1 MTGQPQ
7 DGQQKGETQPPSPLS
22 PKDVVTLAWWRRL
35 AAGHDLRLLPA
46 AVAVWLTTM
55 LGVNI
60 GWPLAIAGGVVTALV
75 GLVLLRA
82 ITSHSAIRTS
92 AWLLV
97 LCGVLTATLTGSR
110 LHADAGNPLR
120 TLADHGASVRMR
132 IEVDAVPKPILS
144 QGFAGRQGGIR
155 TVLIDATARQL
166 LQHGAAEPAEG
177 SVLLLAPARGWANL
191 LRGQQ
196 ADAFGVL
203 MPPESNDGSV
213 AVLRIRG
220 SPSQV
225 STAST
230 VQRAAGALRNG
241 LRTAAG
247 SLSGDARGLLPGLVI
262 GDTSGLRQ
270 SVADDFRSSGMA
282 YLLAVGGFH
291 FMIVC
296 GAVLWVSR
304 RLTGPRLAA
313 VLTGLVL
320 FAFFEVAGPKP
331 SVLRAFLMV
340 GVGLLALATGRRSST
355 FSALAATV
363 LVLLLWQ
370 PEFSG
375 NVQFALSVLA
385 TAAMVLLARPT
396 ADALHRR
403 GVPSG
408 FAELISV
415 AVVAHLM
422 TAPLIA
428 AGYGQ
433 FSLTAVVANVLAEP
447 AFVAAMVLGVLAM
460 ALAPIAAPAAGFVAG
475 LAQWPADWLI
485 GVARHAAQVPAASL
499 PWPTGW
505 LGGITLAVVI
515 VAVVVALRSRRLR
528 VLIVAVMAGVFVVVI
543 PERVVAPG
551 WPPAGWAMVDCDV
564 GQGDGEVLATSQ
576 PDRAVVVDTGPDENA
591 MDECLGRLRIT
602 RIPMVILSHLHADH
616 VSGLDA
622 VLRNRSVGA
631 VAVGPSRVPA
641 WAWAQVKQETAAAH
655 VPLVELSPGQHLQW
669 PGLAMDVIGPP
680 AAESWPSGDDPSGTV
695 VNNSSLVLRAQ
706 TTAGRVL
713 LTGDI
718 ELAAQADLL
727 DAHTDLGADIL
738 KIPHHG
744 SRYSAPGF
752 LDAVHA
758 RVAVASVGL
767 GNPYGHPSPLTLNR
781 LTADGALVLRTDHDG
796 DVAILPGPHGPV
808 VVRRGDPRPAP
819 HGGSGKNRQPSNGG

>member
-1 MTGQPQ
+1 MTGQ
-7 DGQQKGETQPPSPLS
+7 QQADQRKGEKPSS
-22 PKDVVTLAWWRRL
+22 PRDFVTRDWWRRL

-46 AVAVWLTTM
+46 AVAVWLTTV
-55 LGVNI
+55 LGGHV
-60 GWPLAIAGGVVTALV
+60 GWPLAVGGGVSTALI
-75 GLVLLRA
+75 GLVLLRVA
-82 ITSHSAIRTS
+82 HDRAAIRVS

-97 LCGVLTATLTGSR
+97 LCGLLTATLTGAR
-110 LHADAGNPLR
+110 LHADADNPLR
-120 TLADHGASVRMR
+120 TLAAHGASVRLR
-132 IEVDAVPKPILS
+132 IEVDAVPKPIAS
-144 QGFAGRQGGIR
+144 EGFAGRQGGVR
-155 TVLIDATARQL
+155 TVLIDATADQL
-166 LQHGAAEPAEG
+166 TVDGTAKPADG
-177 SVLLLAPARGWANL
+177 SVLLLAPVNGWLGL

-196 ADAFGVL
+196 ADVSGVL
-203 MPPESNDGSV
+203 MPPESQDGTV
-213 AVLRIRG
+213 AVLRVRG
-220 SPSQV
+220 SPSHV
-225 STAST
+225 SAASV
-230 VQRAAGALRNG
+230 VQRAAGALRQG

-247 SLSGDARGLLPGLVI
+247 SLSGDAKGVLPGIVI
-262 GDTSGLRQ
+262 GDASGLRQ
-270 SVADDFRSSGMA
+270 SVTDDFDASGMA

-296 GAVLWVSR
+296 GAVLWLAR
-304 RLTGPRLAA
+304 RLVGPRLAA
-313 VLTGLVL
+313 VVTGAVL
-320 FAFFEVAGPKP
+320 LGFFEVAGPKP

-340 GVGLLALATGRRSST
+340 GVGLLAFATGRRGST

-363 LVLLLWQ
+363 VLLLLWQ

-375 NVQFALSVLA
+375 NVQFALSVVA
-385 TAAMVLLARPT
+385 TAAMVLLAKPT
-396 ADALHRR
+396 AEALHRR

-408 FAELISV
+408 LAELI
-415 AVVAHLM
+415 AIAAVAHLT

-433 FSLTAVVANVLAEP
+433 FSLTAIAANVLAEP
-447 AFVAAMVLGVLAM
+447 AFVPAMVLGALAM
-460 ALAPIAAPAAGFVAG
+460 ALSAVWAGGAGFVAG
-475 LAQWPADWLI
+475 LAQWPLDWLI
-485 GVARHAAQVPAASL
+485 GVAHHAAQVPAASL

-505 LGGITLAVVI
+505 LGGVTLAALIIAVVI
-515 VAVVVALRSRRLR
+515 ALRSRRFR
-528 VLIVAVMAGVFVVVI
+528 VLIVAVLAGVFVVVI
-543 PERVVAPG
+543 PVRVVAPD

-576 PDRAVVVDTGPDENA
+576 PDRAVVVDTGPDETA
-591 MDECLGRLRIT
+591 IDECLGRLGIT

-616 VSGLDA
+616 VGGLAA

-641 WAWAQVKQETAAAH
+641 WAWTQVRQETAAAH

-680 AAESWPSGDDPSGTV
+680 AAEAWPSGDDPSGTV
-695 VNNSSLVLRAQ
+695 VNNSSLVLRAH
-706 TTAGRVL
+706 TAAGRVL
-713 LTGDI
+713 LTGDV

-727 DAHTDLGADIL
+727 DAHTDLAADIL

-781 LTADGALVLRTDHDG
+781 LAGDGALVLRTDHDG
-796 DVAILPGPHGPV
+796 DVAILPGPHGPL

-819 HGGSGKNRQPSNGG
+819 HGSSGKNSQPANGG

>member
-1 MTGQPQ
+1 
-7 DGQQKGETQPPSPLS
+7 
-22 PKDVVTLAWWRRL
+22 

-46 AVAVWLTTM
+46 AIAVWLATV

-60 GWPLAIAGGVVTALV
+60 GWSLATAGGVVTALI
-75 GLVLLRA
+75 GLVLLRVVHGSA
-82 ITSHSAIRTS
+82 AIRTS

-97 LCGVLTATLTGSR
+97 LCGLLTATLTGSR
-110 LHADAGNPLR
+110 LHADADNPLR
-120 TLADHGASVRMR
+120 TLAAHGASVRLR
-132 IEVDAVPKPILS
+132 IEVDAVPKPIVS
-144 QGFAGRQGGIR
+144 QGFAGQQGGVR
-155 TVLIDATARQL
+155 TVLIDATACQL
-166 LQHGAAEPAEG
+166 TEHGNAEPAEG
-177 SVLLLAPARGWANL
+177 SVLLLAPVRGWSNL

-203 MPPESNDGSV
+203 LPPESNDGTV

-220 SPSQV
+220 SPSKV
-225 STAST
+225 SPAST
-230 VQRAAGALRNG
+230 VQRAAAALRNG
-241 LRTAAG
+241 LRTASG
-247 SLSGDARGLLPGLVI
+247 SLSGDAKGLLPGLVV

-270 SVADDFRSSGMA
+270 SVADDFRKAGMA

-296 GAVLWVSR
+296 GAVLWLTR
-304 RLTGPRLAA
+304 RFLGPRLAA

-320 FAFFEVAGPKP
+320 LAFFEVAGPKP

-370 PEFSG
+370 PEFGG

-396 ADALHRR
+396 AEALHRR

-408 FAELISV
+408 FAELIAV

-433 FSLTAVVANVLAEP
+433 FSLTAVLANVLAEP
-447 AFVAAMVLGVLAM
+447 AFVPTMVLGALAM
-460 ALAPIAAPAAGFVAG
+460 ALSPIAAPVAGFVAG

-485 GVARHAAQVPAASL
+485 GVAHQAARVPAASL

-505 LGGITLAVVI
+505 LGGLTLAVLI
-515 VAVVVALRSRRLR
+515 IAVVVALRSRRFR
-528 VLIVAVMAGVFVVVI
+528 VLIVAVLAGVFVVVI
-543 PERVVAPG
+543 PVRVAEPG
-551 WPPAGWAMVDCDV
+551 WPPTGWAMVDCDV
-564 GQGDGEVLATSQ
+564 GQGDGEVLATSE
-576 PDRAVVVDTGPDENA
+576 PDRAIVVDTGPDEDA
-591 MDECLGRLRIT
+591 IDGCLSRLGVT

-616 VSGLDA
+616 VGGLAA

-641 WAWAQVKQETAAAH
+641 WAWTQVKQETAAAH

-669 PGLAMDVIGPP
+669 PGLGIDVIGPP
-680 AAESWPSGDDPSGTV
+680 AAESWPTGDDPSGTV

-706 TTAGRVL
+706 TAAGRVL

-727 DAHTDLGADIL
+727 DANTDVRADIL

-752 LDAVHA
+752 LDAVQA

-781 LTADGALVLRTDHDG
+781 LSGDGALVLRTDHDG

-808 VVRRGDPRPAP
+808 VVRRGDPRPPP
-819 HGGSGKNRQPSNGG
+819 HGGSGKTGQPTNGG